1 MRGLYISKDSQVS
14 PGLLTLT
21 ARLATENDWFT
32 SHRVPGTQKEK
43 ILFMILLIIILQVK
57 EATLFG
63 ERLVKKVEEV
73 EEVEVAVVSV
83 ATLASVA
90 GQERRV

>member
-14 PGLLTLT
+14 HSLLTLT

-32 SHRVPGTQKEK
+32 SHRVPGTPKEN
-43 ILFMILLIIILQVK
+43 ILFMILLIINLQVK
-57 EATLFG
+57 ETTIFG
-63 ERLVKKVEEV
+63 ERVVKKLEEV